1 MSQLQKRSLAAGAV
15 VVLAIAGAGV
25 AFGAGANKGKGKSSQ
40 SKRSGTAALSKA
52 HGPAGHGL
60 RGGDDFDAAAAYLG
74 KTAAQVQTDLAAGKT
89 LAQIA
94 AATSGKSTDGL
105 IAALVTQEKTEIA
118 AKVTAGA
125 LTQAQADAI
134 IPTLTAHFTSFVNG
148 TGGGPGFGGGHGPG
162 GPGFGGGHGP
172 GGPGGHSDELDAAAT
187 YLGLTAA
194 DLITKVQAGQTLAQ
208 VAGATSGKTAAG
220 LVAALVA
227 AEKTELAAAV
237 TAGRITQAQA
247 DTILPTLTATFTAFV
262 NGTGGPHG
270 PGGPG
275 GGGHFG
281 RHP

>member
-74 KTAAQVQTDLAAGKT
+74 KTAAQVQADLAAGKT

-94 AATSGKSTDGL
+94 AATSGNSTDGL
-105 IAALVTQEKTEIA
+105 IAALVTHEKTEIA

-148 TGGGPGFGGGHGPG
+148 TGG

-281 RHP
+281 RHPCRSRRR